1 MQHPSAPAAQ
11 VAALAELLRTPR
23 RIALVTHF
31 NPDGDAIGST
41 TALAAVLKAEGHVAQ
56 VVLPNPAARN
66 LHWIP
71 GYSQAINHINS
82 AQQCAEAI
90 ASADLLFCL
99 DFNRQDRVEGL
110 EAAVR
115 AHPLKV
121 LIDHHRGPE
130 DFARVAFSDITASS
144 TCQMV
149 HDVVNA
155 LGMARS
161 IGPDA
166 ANSMYAG
173 LMTDSGSFRFPST
186 SPHTLRVAADLLER
200 GAKPDAIFA
209 AIMDDNSL
217 ERLRL
222 IGFALSEKL
231 EMMPGN
237 EATVIALSK
246 EEHERF
252 HYTPGDT
259 EGLVNYGLGI
269 RGVRLSVFL
278 AERNGIVKLS
288 LRSKGNLP
296 VNEFL
301 GAHFEGGGHA
311 NAAGG
316 KSTLPLAEATAK
328 LKAELPAFLA
338 KHPV

>member
-1 MQHPSAPAAQ
+1 MAHPSAPAAQ
-11 VAALAELLRTPR
+11 VAALADLLRSPR

-31 NPDGDAIGST
+31 NPDGDAVGST
-41 TALAAVLKAEGHVAQ
+41 TGLAAVLSAEGHDVQ
-56 VVLPNPAARN
+56 VILPNPAPRN
-66 LHWIP
+66 LHWMP
-71 GYSQAINHINS
+71 GYGEAIDHIS
-82 AQQCAEAI
+82 APKACAEMI

-121 LIDHHRGPE
+121 LIDHHRDPD
-130 DFARVAFSDITASS
+130 DFARVAFSDVKASS

-149 HDVVNA
+149 HDVVDA
-155 LGMARS
+155 LGMGKS
-161 IGPDA
+161 INADA
-166 ANSMYAG
+166 ANSLYTG
-173 LMTDSGSFRFPST
+173 IMTDSGSFRFPST
-186 SPHTLRVAADLLER
+186 TPHTLRVAADLLER
-200 GAKPDAIFA
+200 GAKPESIHA

-217 ERLRL
+217 ERMRL
-222 IGFALSEKL
+222 IGFALSERL

-246 EEHERF
+246 EDHERF
-252 HYTPGDT
+252 HYSPGDT

-269 RGVRLSVFL
+269 RGVRLSVLL
-278 AERNGIVKLS
+278 AERNGLVKLS
-288 LRSKGNLP
+288 LRSKGKLP

-301 GAHFEGGGHA
+301 AAHFEGGGHA

-316 KSTLPLAEATAK
+316 KSTLPLAVTVAK
-328 LKAELPAFLA
+328 LKMELPLFLA
-338 KHPV
+338 KHPA